1 MPPKPK
7 KPAAKKVVPP
17 APVQK
22 KIVKKAPKK
31 VKKPPEPFRITKYL
45 TECAESISKFF
56 RFIFRGDF
64 EPRKKELID
73 ASLTFVHYN

>member
-7 KPAAKKVVPP
+7 KPAAHKVVPP

-22 KIVKKAPKK
+22 KIKKATKK

-45 TECAESISKFF
+45 SECAESISKFF

-73 ASLTFVHYN
+73 ASITFVHYN